1 MMLMHITHA
10 SKHARTHSPPAAVV
24 VLATKALCV
33 GSDVCDTVFETVDE
47 DADGRAEVV
56 DVRAETVACD
66 ALVFAGVL
74 AGVGAKVAVCVHRV
88 ELRKAAEPVT
98 FAGPLVTAMVV
109 LLVGLLAGLL
119 ALVEATLVVARVV
132 ASVVV
137 VPAAAVVM
145 VLVPTLVSRP
155 VVADTD
161 PIPVTVLVLVT
172 VLAPV
177 LVARM
182 VVVGGR
188 GRSIGPPRHSSTR
201 TKRRPCCFAYV
212 IISSSCSTVL
222 L

>member
-1 MMLMHITHA
+1 ME
-10 SKHARTHSPPAAVV
+10 
-24 VLATKALCV
+24 LATKALCV
-33 GSDVCDTVFETVDE
+33 GSDVCDTVLETVDE

-56 DVRAETVACD
+56 DVRAETVAGD

-109 LLVGLLAGLL
+109 LLAGLLAGLL

-137 VPAAAVVM
+137 VPAAAVVVGRM

-155 VVADTD
+155 VLADTD

-172 VLAPV
+172 VLAPL